1 MFWPGIGDPTKRKKT
16 LRFLGVT
23 AVIAISVGFG
33 SLVVQQYL
41 NIDNP
46 LKVCIDN
53 RETSYK
59 ISATLE
65 LYVDRQKVEVPAN
78 IGIADRCTHSLYTL
92 SNDGMIYVEWDKEYP
107 FEIGHF
113 FWTWT
118 TYHEGG
124 FPMRD
129 MDQEKSKIIVNG
141 LKSPSFISALLE
153 DGSHYRAEFITKE
166 YDGSKDSDFLPPDA

>member
-1 MFWPGIGDPTKRKKT
+1 MFWPGMGDPTKRKKT
-16 LRFLGVT
+16 LRFLGIT
-23 AVIAISVGFG
+23 AAIAITVGLG
-33 SLVVQQYL
+33 SLAVQQYL

-53 RETSYK
+53 RETAYK

-65 LYVDRQKVEVPAN
+65 LYVDNQKAEIPAN
-78 IGIADRCTHSLYTL
+78 IGIADRCTHSVYTL
-92 SNDGMIYVEWDKEYP
+92 SNDGTIYAEWDEEYP

-129 MDQEKSKIIVNG
+129 MDQGKSKIFVNG
-141 LKSPSFISALLE
+141 QESPRFISASLE
-153 DGSHYRAEFITKE
+153 DGYHYRAEFITKE
-166 YDGSKDSDFLPPDA
+166 YDESKDTDFMPPDA